1 MTPSAQ
7 ADQRIE
13 AELVAAGLNASR
25 ITAEQI
31 QSLIEKLT
39 WKYEK
44 HESPNVVFAHAF
56 LGDFYI
62 ATGFSKTVS
71 TDNFRAE
78 LAHKYAQEQA
88 EAKARDKLWE
98 LEGYHLYKRLR
109 MRADAPCN
117 CHKMA

>member
-1 MTPSAQ
+1 MTDTKIEQEIQ
-7 ADQRIE
+7 AK
-13 AELVAAGLNASR
+13 GLTAPR

-71 TDNFRAE
+71 ADNFRAE

-98 LEGYHLYKRLR
+98 LEGYRLFKRLH
-109 MRADAPCN
+109 AASP
-117 CHKMA
+117 